1 MKVLLVSGVYPP
13 HIGGPSA
20 QTHQLA
26 QGLIC
31 RGIDVHVATFGDTPG
46 QSLVEGVPVTFLNG
60 SQRRNWR
67 EKLTKNWQVY
77 QELCQ
82 IIKEFQPNIVHQ
94 QTAVANLALYT
105 GLASRRHHVR
115 SLIKYSSD
123 LRWERAQQQKLDHE
137 LPNVSTLMQP
147 LLRLQLTSLQ
157 RFLFALFDR
166 IWVTTPP
173 FQTQLQQYFKVAV
186 EKILLLPNFIDLSA
200 FELVAQDRA
209 KILSST
215 HPSSNR
221 PFEVLVISRLQP
233 WKGVDTCIRA
243 LAELRELPIKV
254 RIVGQGKADYETYLK
269 TLVHTLKLTQQVD
282 FIGQISPTMIH
293 RQYLKADAFVLAS
306 SYEPFGI
313 VLVEAMAAG
322 VPIVASDVG
331 GIPSVVKDAAVL
343 VPPKQVQALAHAIHH
358 LFLDKGKRASLI
370 AKGKQRVRA
379 FELDQGIEHLL
390 EEYNHLTH

>member
-13 HIGGPSA
+13 YIGGPSA

-26 QGLIC
+26 QGLIR
-31 RGIDVHVATFGDTPG
+31 RGIDVRVATFGDSRG
-46 QSLVEGVPVTFLNG
+46 QSLIDGVPVTFLNG
-60 SQRRNWR
+60 SLRHNWR

-82 IIKEFQPNIVHQ
+82 IIKEFEPNVVHQ

-105 GLASRRHHVR
+105 GLASRRYQVR

-123 LRWERAQQQKLDHE
+123 LRWERAQQQKIDHE
-137 LPNVSTLMQP
+137 LSEANTLIP
-147 LLRLQLTSLQ
+147 ILLRLRLTSLQ
-157 RFLFALFDR
+157 RFLFTLFDC

-173 FQTQLQQYFKVAV
+173 FQTHLQQYFKVSV
-186 EKILLLPNFIDLSA
+186 EKILLLPNFIDLHA
-200 FELVAQDRA
+200 FETVAQDRE

-215 HPSSNR
+215 HLNPTR
-221 PFEVLVISRLQP
+221 TFEVLVISRLQP

-243 LAELRELPIKV
+243 LAELRDLPIKL
-254 RIVGQGKADYETYLK
+254 RIVGQGSSDYEAYLK
-269 TLVHTLKLTQQVD
+269 TLVQTLQLTQQVD
-282 FIGQISPTMIH
+282 FIGQVSPTMIH
-293 RQYLKADAFVLAS
+293 QQYLKADVFVLAS

-331 GIPSVVKDAAVL
+331 GIPSVVNEAAVL
-343 VPPKQVQALAHAIHH
+343 VPPKKVQTLAHSIRQ
-358 LFLDKGKRASLI
+358 LFVDKEKSASLI
-370 AKGKQRVRA
+370 AKGKQRVGA
-379 FELDQGIEHLL
+379 FDLDQGIEHLL
-390 EEYNHLTH
+390 AEYNRLAH